1 MSFDQIIAFH
11 IYIYI
16 FPRRTYKYIYPREI
30 EATCVSQS
38 NMASK
43 SWNSPA
49 WKQSSFRSIPAG
61 CHKTRG
67 TEKRHP
73 KCALSNVERNKG
85 FNSISYTSFLL
96 SLASNLIWIPD
107 LNAYFLWSTCYR
119 PFWWWSGK
127 SRLHGNIFLGSLKK
141 WSSLYVAFYSFFH
154 FVWPSIFFIE
164 GWFFFLG
171 HNLLCASVKMFRHRN
186 CTDYL
191 LSFAFVS
198 ETECFRC
205 LRFYCQ
211 VFAFNFP
218 IYQFQERT
226 TSDLVASPC
235 IASLCCRRLKF
246 ELIPRM
252 KGASDFRVG
261 NIPVSIWF
269 IASDLLLS
277 LFHN

>member
-11 IYIYI
+11 IYIYIYVYIYI

-73 KCALSNVERNKG
+73 KYALSNVERKG

-141 WSSLYVAFYSFFH
+141 RNSLYVACYSFFH
-154 FVWPSIFFIE
+154 FVWPSIFFHRGVI
-164 GWFFFLG
+164 FL
-171 HNLLCASVKMFRHRN
+171 
-186 CTDYL
+186 
-191 LSFAFVS
+191 
-198 ETECFRC
+198 
-205 LRFYCQ
+205 
-211 VFAFNFP
+211 
-218 IYQFQERT
+218 
-226 TSDLVASPC
+226 
-235 IASLCCRRLKF
+235 
-246 ELIPRM
+246 PR
-252 KGASDFRVG
+252 S
-261 NIPVSIWF
+261 
-269 IASDLLLS
+269 
-277 LFHN
+277 